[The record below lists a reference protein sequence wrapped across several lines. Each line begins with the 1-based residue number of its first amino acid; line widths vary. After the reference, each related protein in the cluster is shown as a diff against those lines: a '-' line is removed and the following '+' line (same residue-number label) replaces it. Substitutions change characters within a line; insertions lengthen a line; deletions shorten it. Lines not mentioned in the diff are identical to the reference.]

1 MRQLRALIVVVLL
14 AASGSAATGGYTV
27 RWGDT
32 LTGIGKRF
40 GVSPSSIASANGIT
54 NADRIV
60 AGRVITV
67 PAGKGGTAPSG
78 AATSG
83 VFHVV
88 NAGENLAT
96 IARKFSTTPSAIVAA
111 NGLSDPNRIR
121 EGQRLIIPGQ
131 QWLCPVRAGGAP
143 MTPVHN
149 YLAPRPGGRK
159 HQGNDIF
166 APTGTAVVAPV
177 GGVVRH
183 VKGNTAGNAFYL
195 AGDDGTT
202 YYGAHLASFVASPGR
217 VSAGNVIGRVG
228 ATGNADGHDPH
239 LHFEVHPNGGAAVD
253 PWPLLSRAC

>member
-32 LTGIGKRF
+32 LSGIAKRF
-40 GVSPSSIASANGIT
+40 GVAPSSIANANGIK
-54 NADRIV
+54 NADRII
-60 AGRVITV
+60 AGSVLVV
-67 PAGKGGTAPSG
+67 PQGKGGTTPSG
-78 AATSG
+78 APASG

-88 NAGENLAT
+88 KAGENVAS
-96 IARKFSTTPSAIVAA
+96 IARRFKTTPAAIVAA

-121 EGQRLIIPGQ
+121 EGQRLVIPGQ
-131 QWLCPVRAGGAP
+131 QWLCPVRAGSAP

-159 HQGNDIF
+159 HMGNDIF
-166 APTGTAVVAPV
+166 APAGTAVVAPV
-177 GGVVRH
+177 GGVLRH
-183 VKGNTAGNAFYL
+183 VSGKTAGNAFYL

-202 YYGAHLASFVASPGR
+202 YYGAHLSSYVAAPGR
-217 VSAGNVIGRVG
+217 VSAGTVIGRVG
-228 ATGNADGHDPH
+228 ATGNAEGMDPH